1 LTAKINRRARTPYDT
16 QIGCFSDSSS
26 ETPFRS
32 ERAILR
38 FCIAGVGTA
47 TPRSTG
53 HQGQHGS
60 STVPQPHA
68 GISIYYYQQLG
79 YSSHSFH
86 GQPAQSIEGKLT
98 KLQYPIKKNA
108 ANPGDLAIRRNYEN
122 AIKTA
127 GGEVVYSDAFYSVM
141 KITRA
146 RKEVWAEVVTR
157 PGGPMYELYVV
168 EREAMVQV
176 ITADAMAS
184 AIDRDGFI
192 ALDIHFA
199 TGKAEVLPESRPTVE
214 QIVTLLKKR
223 PNLKVGVE
231 GHTDCTGL
239 PAANKSLSQ
248 ARAKSVATE
257 IAAAGISAN
266 RLEAVGYEQERPIAD
281 NRLEDGRAKNRRV
294 EIVKR

>member
-1 LTAKINRRARTPYDT
+1 LTAKINRRARTPYET

-47 TPRSTG
+47 TPRS
-53 HQGQHGS
+53 QDIKGS
-60 STVPQPHA
+60 TDHPLFPNRMPGFA
-68 GISIYYYQQLG
+68 IYYYQQLG
-79 YSSHSFH
+79 FSSHSFH

-98 KLQYPIKKNA
+98 KLQYLTKKNA

-176 ITADAMAS
+176 ITVDAMAS
-184 AIDRDGFI
+184 AIDGDGFI

-223 PNLKVGVE
+223 PNLQVGVE
-231 GHTDCTGL
+231 GHTDCTG
-239 PAANKSLSQ
+239 PPVANQSLSQ
-248 ARAKSVATE
+248 ARA
-257 IAAAGISAN
+257 
-266 RLEAVGYEQERPIAD
+266 
-281 NRLEDGRAKNRRV
+281 
-294 EIVKR
+294 